1 MNYLKTQNRNYLI
14 DNSKGLLIFLVVLG
28 HSLEFI
34 RKDYEVARLLYVF
47 IYEFHMPVFVFISG
61 YLSKNVEKGRRNAVR
76 NFLTPFLLFNI
87 IWNLITLVGPLFLRG
102 EFTELPSEQV
112 FSFFTPGWALWY
124 IFAMFLWKILLPDL
138 LKFKNIF
145 ILSVIAGIFVK
156 LSGEFGSYMALSRT
170 ITFAPF
176 FLAGYY
182 SSEEKLKRFR
192 KFTRFNILNKVPS
205 ILILIIG
212 VLIALIFVNYSNI
225 ADEFFWADR
234 SYSNFNIEI
243 FTGILLY
250 IAVYIIGFAF
260 VYVFINLM
268 PENQTFLSKIG
279 KNTLS
284 VYFLH
289 TYFIGSILGLTS
301 LMSSN
306 LGKLLAL
313 IVGSLIV
320 TFILSRDGVAR
331 FFNKFLDKFN
341 RLLFIKE

>member
-1 MNYLKTQNRNYLI
+1 MKTQNRNYLI

-102 EFTELPSEQV
+102 EFTELPSEQA

-331 FFNKFLDKFN
+331 FFNKFLNKFN

>member
-1 MNYLKTQNRNYLI
+1 MKTQNRNYLI

-102 EFTELPSEQV
+102 EFTELPSEQA

-250 IAVYIIGFAF
+250 IAVYIIGFSF

>member
-1 MNYLKTQNRNYLI
+1 MKTKNRNYLI

-102 EFTELPSEQV
+102 EFTELPSEQA

-320 TFILSRDGVAR
+320 TFILSRDGVDR
-331 FFNKFLDKFN
+331 IFNKFLDKFN

>member
-1 MNYLKTQNRNYLI
+1 MKTQNRNYLI

-102 EFTELPSEQV
+102 EFTELPSEQA

-145 ILSVIAGIFVK
+145 ILSIIAGIFVK

-182 SSEEKLKRFR
+182 SSEEKLKKFR

-268 PENQTFLSKIG
+268 PVNQTFLSKIG

-306 LGKLLAL
+306 SGKLLVL

-320 TFILSRDGVAR
+320 TFILSRDGVDR
-331 FFNKFLDKFN
+331 IFNKFLDKFN

>member
-1 MNYLKTQNRNYLI
+1 MKTQNRNYLI

-61 YLSKNVEKGRRNAVR
+61 YLSKNVEKGRINAVR

-102 EFTELPSEQV
+102 EFTELPSEQA

-145 ILSVIAGIFVK
+145 ILSIIAGIFVK

>member
-1 MNYLKTQNRNYLI
+1 MKTKNRNYLI

-102 EFTELPSEQV
+102 EFTELPSEQA

-145 ILSVIAGIFVK
+145 ILSIIAGIFVK

-212 VLIALIFVNYSNI
+212 VLIALIFVIYSNI

-320 TFILSRDGVAR
+320 TFILSRDGIAR
-331 FFNKFLDKFN
+331 FFNKFLNKFN

>member
-1 MNYLKTQNRNYLI
+1 MKTQNRNYLI

-102 EFTELPSEQV
+102 EFTELPSEQA

-313 IVGSLIV
+313 ILGSLIV

>member
-1 MNYLKTQNRNYLI
+1 MKTKNRNYLI

-102 EFTELPSEQV
+102 EFTELPSEQA

-205 ILILIIG
+205 ILIIIIG

>member
-1 MNYLKTQNRNYLI
+1 MKTQNRNYLI

-34 RKDYEVARLLYVF
+34 RKYYEVARLLYVF

-102 EFTELPSEQV
+102 EFTELPSEQA

-145 ILSVIAGIFVK
+145 ILSIIAGIFVK

-320 TFILSRDGVAR
+320 TFILSRDGIAR
-331 FFNKFLDKFN
+331 FFNKFLNKFN

>member
-102 EFTELPSEQV
+102 KFTELPSEQA

>member
-1 MNYLKTQNRNYLI
+1 MKTQNRNYLI

-34 RKDYEVARLLYVF
+34 RKDYEVARLL
-47 IYEFHMPVFVFISG
+47 YEFHMPVFVFISG

-102 EFTELPSEQV
+102 EFTELPSEQA

-145 ILSVIAGIFVK
+145 ILSIIAGIFVK

-268 PENQTFLSKIG
+268 PVNQTFLSKIG

-306 LGKLLAL
+306 SGKLLAL

-331 FFNKFLDKFN
+331 FFNKFLNKFN

>member
-1 MNYLKTQNRNYLI
+1 MKTQNRNYLI

-102 EFTELPSEQV
+102 EFTELPSEQA

-145 ILSVIAGIFVK
+145 ILSIIAGIFVK

-320 TFILSRDGVAR
+320 TFILSMDCVAR

>member
-102 EFTELPSEQV
+102 EFTELPSEQA

-145 ILSVIAGIFVK
+145 ILSIIAGIFVK

-301 LMSSN
+301 LISSN
-306 LGKLLAL
+306 SGKLLVL

-331 FFNKFLDKFN
+331 IFNKFLDKFN

>member
-102 EFTELPSEQV
+102 EFTELPSEQA

-145 ILSVIAGIFVK
+145 ILSIIAGIFVK

-176 FLAGYY
+176 F
-182 SSEEKLKRFR
+182 
-192 KFTRFNILNKVPS
+192 
-205 ILILIIG
+205 
-212 VLIALIFVNYSNI
+212 
-225 ADEFFWADR
+225 
-234 SYSNFNIEI
+234 
-243 FTGILLY
+243 
-250 IAVYIIGFAF
+250 
-260 VYVFINLM
+260 
-268 PENQTFLSKIG
+268 FLSW
-279 KNTLS
+279 
-284 VYFLH
+284 
-289 TYFIGSILGLTS
+289 
-301 LMSSN
+301 
-306 LGKLLAL
+306 
-313 IVGSLIV
+313 
-320 TFILSRDGVAR
+320 
-331 FFNKFLDKFN
+331 
-341 RLLFIKE
+341 LLF

>member
-1 MNYLKTQNRNYLI
+1 MKTKNRNYLI

-102 EFTELPSEQV
+102 EFTELPSEQA

-145 ILSVIAGIFVK
+145 ILSIIAGIFVK

-320 TFILSRDGVAR
+320 TFILSRDGVDR
-331 FFNKFLDKFN
+331 IFNKFLDKFN

>member
-1 MNYLKTQNRNYLI
+1 MKTQNRNYLI

-102 EFTELPSEQV
+102 EFTELPSEQA

-156 LSGEFGSYMALSRT
+156 LSGEFGSYMVLSRT

>member
-1 MNYLKTQNRNYLI
+1 MKTQNRNYLI

-102 EFTELPSEQV
+102 EFTELPSEQA

-289 TYFIGSILGLTS
+289 TYFIGSILGLKS

>member
-1 MNYLKTQNRNYLI
+1 MKTQNRNYLI

-102 EFTELPSEQV
+102 EFTELPSEQA

-320 TFILSRDGVAR
+320 TFILSRDFVAR

>member
-1 MNYLKTQNRNYLI
+1 MKTQNRNYLI

-102 EFTELPSEQV
+102 EFTELPSEQA

-145 ILSVIAGIFVK
+145 ILSIIAGIFVK

-331 FFNKFLDKFN
+331 FFNNFLDKFN

>member
-1 MNYLKTQNRNYLI
+1 MKTQNRNYLI

-102 EFTELPSEQV
+102 EFTELPSEQA

-145 ILSVIAGIFVK
+145 ILSIIAGIFVK

-301 LMSSN
+301 LISSN
-306 LGKLLAL
+306 SGKLLVL

-331 FFNKFLDKFN
+331 IFNKFLDKFN

>member
-1 MNYLKTQNRNYLI
+1 MKTQNRNYLI

-102 EFTELPSEQV
+102 EFTELPSEQA

-145 ILSVIAGIFVK
+145 ILSIIAGIFVK

>member
-1 MNYLKTQNRNYLI
+1 MKTQNRNYLI
-14 DNSKGLLIFLVVLG
+14 DNSKGLLIFLVVSG

-102 EFTELPSEQV
+102 EFTELPSEQA

-145 ILSVIAGIFVK
+145 ILSIIAGIFVK

>member
-1 MNYLKTQNRNYLI
+1 MKTQNRNYLI

-102 EFTELPSEQV
+102 EFTELPSEQA

-145 ILSVIAGIFVK
+145 ILSIIAGIFVK

-306 LGKLLAL
+306 YGKLLAL

-331 FFNKFLDKFN
+331 FFNKFLNKFN

>member
-1 MNYLKTQNRNYLI
+1 MKTQNRNYLI

-102 EFTELPSEQV
+102 KFTDLPSEQA

-306 LGKLLAL
+306 SGKLLAL

-331 FFNKFLDKFN
+331 IFNKFLDKFN

>member
-1 MNYLKTQNRNYLI
+1 MKTQNRNYLI

-102 EFTELPSEQV
+102 EFTELPSEQA

-145 ILSVIAGIFVK
+145 ILSIIAGIFVK

-320 TFILSRDGVAR
+320 TFILSRDGIAR
-331 FFNKFLDKFN
+331 FFNKFLNKFN

>member
-1 MNYLKTQNRNYLI
+1 MKTQNRNYLI

-102 EFTELPSEQV
+102 EFTELPSEQA

-124 IFAMFLWKILLPDL
+124 IFSMFLWKILLPDL

>member
-1 MNYLKTQNRNYLI
+1 MKTQSRNYLI

-102 EFTELPSEQV
+102 EFTELPSEQA

-145 ILSVIAGIFVK
+145 ILSIIAGIFVK

>member
-1 MNYLKTQNRNYLI
+1 MKTQNRNYLI

-61 YLSKNVEKGRRNAVR
+61 YLSKNVEKGRKNAVR

-87 IWNLITLVGPLFLRG
+87 IWNLITLVGPLFLKG
-102 EFTELPSEQV
+102 EFTSLPSEQT

-124 IFAMFLWKILLPDL
+124 IFAMFLWKILLPDF

-145 ILSVIAGIFVK
+145 ILSIIAGIFVK

-192 KFTRFNILNKVPS
+192 KFTRFNILNKLPS
-205 ILILIIG
+205 IIIVIIG

-320 TFILSRDGVAR
+320 TDR
-331 FFNKFLDKFN
+331 
-341 RLLFIKE
+341 

>member
-1 MNYLKTQNRNYLI
+1 MKTQNRDYLI

-102 EFTELPSEQV
+102 EFTELPSEQA

-145 ILSVIAGIFVK
+145 ILSIIAGIFVK

-192 KFTRFNILNKVPS
+192 KFTRFNILNKIPS

-234 SYSNFNIEI
+234 SYSNFNIEV

-331 FFNKFLDKFN
+331 FFNKFLNKFN

>member
-1 MNYLKTQNRNYLI
+1 MKTQSRNYLI

-102 EFTELPSEQV
+102 EFTELPSEQA

-145 ILSVIAGIFVK
+145 ILSIIAGIFVK

-320 TFILSRDGVAR
+320 TFILSRDCVAR
-331 FFNKFLDKFN
+331 FFNNFLDKFN

>member
-1 MNYLKTQNRNYLI
+1 MKTQNRNYLI

-102 EFTELPSEQV
+102 KFTELPSEQA

-320 TFILSRDGVAR
+320 TFILSRDCVAR
-331 FFNKFLDKFN
+331 FSINF
-341 RLLFIKE
+341 

>member
-1 MNYLKTQNRNYLI
+1 MKTQNRNYLI

-47 IYEFHMPVFVFISG
+47 IYQFHMPVFVFISG

-102 EFTELPSEQV
+102 EFAELPSEQA

-170 ITFAPF
+170 ITFSPF

-243 FTGILLY
+243 FTVILLY

-260 VYVFINLM
+260 VYVFINLI

-279 KNTLS
+279 KNTLPI
-284 VYFLH
+284 YFLH

-306 LGKLLAL
+306 SGKLLTL

>member
-1 MNYLKTQNRNYLI
+1 MKTQNRNYLI

-102 EFTELPSEQV
+102 EFTELPSEQA

-145 ILSVIAGIFVK
+145 ILSIIAGIFVK

-268 PENQTFLSKIG
+268 PVNQTFLSKIG

>member
-1 MNYLKTQNRNYLI
+1 MKTQNRNYLI

-28 HSLEFI
+28 HSLEVI

-102 EFTELPSEQV
+102 EFTELPSEQA

-145 ILSVIAGIFVK
+145 ILSIIAGIFVK

-320 TFILSRDGVAR
+320 TFILSRDGIAR
-331 FFNKFLDKFN
+331 FFNKFLNKFN

>member
-1 MNYLKTQNRNYLI
+1 MKTQNRNYLI

-102 EFTELPSEQV
+102 EFTELPSEQA

-145 ILSVIAGIFVK
+145 ILSIIAGIFVK

-279 KNTLS
+279 ENTLS

-320 TFILSRDGVAR
+320 TFILSRDGIAR
-331 FFNKFLDKFN
+331 FFNKFLNKFN

>member
-1 MNYLKTQNRNYLI
+1 MKTQDRNYLI

-87 IWNLITLVGPLFLRG
+87 IWNLITLIGPLFLRG
-102 EFTELPSEQV
+102 EFTELPSEQA

-170 ITFAPF
+170 INFAPF

-320 TFILSRDGVAR
+320 TFILSRDCVAR
-331 FFNKFLDKFN
+331 FFNNFLDKFN

>member
-1 MNYLKTQNRNYLI
+1 MKTQNRNYLI

-102 EFTELPSEQV
+102 EFTELPSEQA

-341 RLLFIKE
+341 RLLF

>member
-1 MNYLKTQNRNYLI
+1 MKTQNRNYLI

-102 EFTELPSEQV
+102 EFTELPSEQA

-145 ILSVIAGIFVK
+145 ILSIIAGIFVK

-331 FFNKFLDKFN
+331 IFNKFLDKFN

>member
-1 MNYLKTQNRNYLI
+1 MKTQNRNYLI

-102 EFTELPSEQV
+102 KFTELPSEQA

-260 VYVFINLM
+260 VYVFINL
-268 PENQTFLSKIG
+268 NARKSNISI
-279 KNTLS
+279 KN
-284 VYFLH
+284 
-289 TYFIGSILGLTS
+289 
-301 LMSSN
+301 
-306 LGKLLAL
+306 
-313 IVGSLIV
+313 
-320 TFILSRDGVAR
+320 R
-331 FFNKFLDKFN
+331 
-341 RLLFIKE
+341 